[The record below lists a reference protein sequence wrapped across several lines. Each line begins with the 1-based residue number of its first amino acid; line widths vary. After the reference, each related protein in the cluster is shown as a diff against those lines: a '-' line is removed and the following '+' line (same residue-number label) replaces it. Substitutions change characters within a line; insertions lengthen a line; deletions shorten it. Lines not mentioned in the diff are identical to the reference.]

1 MVNVTCHLGSP
12 ASSILGRI
20 SIFRSYW
27 AVVGAPGRVEA
38 IALILCRKFL
48 IEDFLICS
56 NNDHDIEDKA
66 RPRPGEAWGV
76 DAPCL
81 GLRISDLLQGT
92 LLESMIPPS
101 NWQRLEHPS

>member
-1 MVNVTCHLGSP
+1 MANITCYLGSP
-12 ASSILGRI
+12 FLEESRTI
-20 SIFRSYW
+20 SVFRSYW

-38 IALILCRKFL
+38 IALTLCRKFL
-48 IEDFLICS
+48 IEDFSICS